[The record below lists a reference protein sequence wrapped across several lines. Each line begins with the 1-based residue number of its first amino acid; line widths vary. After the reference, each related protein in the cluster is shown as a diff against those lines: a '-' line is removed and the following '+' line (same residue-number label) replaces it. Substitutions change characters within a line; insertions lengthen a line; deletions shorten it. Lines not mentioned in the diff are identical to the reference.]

1 MKSFFSDKLWIILL
15 AVGAFIALVILA
27 SGLGN
32 MEFAQPFSVRLDRS
46 TAPLDF
52 SDIKP
57 GKGTLWFR
65 YLVPGL
71 FLLIFLLMLGPVRPQ
86 RGNSVMNALMR
97 AIAFILFFTLVL
109 GPLAR
114 QGGFLSAEALEGM
127 PAPGAGELGPG
138 EFSPPSLTSG
148 WAFWISSLL
157 AVAFGFV
164 LLFVLNRAFDR
175 WFKPTLEMNEIAEI
189 ARTTLDDISG
199 MNPSK
204 NAIIRCYLE
213 MNKIVGEKRGAV
225 REAATTPAE
234 FAARLEG
241 MGLPRNAVQGLTDVF
256 ERVRYGG
263 QEVSPEEIKEA
274 RRCLTGILKAC
285 GTKNR

>member
-1 MKSFFSDKLWIILL
+1 MKSIFGDKMWIILL
-15 AVGAFIALVILA
+15 AIGAFIALVILA

-32 MEFAQPFSVRLDRS
+32 MEFAQPFSVRLNRNA
-46 TAPLDF
+46 APLDF
-52 SDIKP
+52 SEMKP
-57 GKGTLWFR
+57 GTGVLWFR

-86 RGNSVMNALMR
+86 RGISVMNALMR

-114 QGGFLSAEALEGM
+114 QGGFLSAEALEGL
-127 PAPGAGELGPG
+127 PAPGAGEAGSG
-138 EFSPPSLTSG
+138 EFAPPTLTSG
-148 WAFWISSLL
+148 WAIWISSLL
-157 AVAFGFV
+157 VVAFGFV
-164 LLFVLNRAFDR
+164 FLFVLNRAFDR
-175 WFKPTLEMNEIAEI
+175 WFKPATRMNEIAEI
-189 ARTTLDDISG
+189 ARTTLDHISG

-213 MNKIVGEKRGAV
+213 MNKVVGEKRGVV
-225 REAATTPAE
+225 REAAATPAE
-234 FAARLEG
+234 FASRLEG
-241 MGLPRNAVQGLTDVF
+241 MGLPRSAVQGLTDVF

-263 QEVSPEEIKEA
+263 QEVSAEEIKEA